1 VPHEQIER
9 EPVDDKLWTANQC
22 QYDDRQGKRR
32 MARAPILAAGGIVV
46 RDGPKPLIALV
57 QRRKDNGW
65 VLPKGKLKRREKPMT
80 AARREAIEETGH
92 NVRVQEFLGA
102 ISYRAGGKPKLA
114 QFWRMEAVDEAAR
127 KPARDIK
134 AVDWLPLES
143 AIEKL
148 SLPLE
153 QVFLRN
159 VGPRALKAAK
169 EPAAKEPTAK
179 APRQESTSRRQDS
192 AARRPPVPRP
202 EAAVRAQAAVRT
214 EPTIANLP
222 AVVTAPPASRKTFF
236 QLIFGAFRRAA
247 AGRP

>member
-1 VPHEQIER
+1 
-9 EPVDDKLWTANQC
+9 
-22 QYDDRQGKRR
+22 

-46 RDGPKPLIALV
+46 RAGPKPLIALV
-57 QRRKDNGW
+57 QRRKDNEW
-65 VLPKGKLKRREKPMT
+65 VLPKGKLKRREKAMT

-114 QFWRMEAVDEAAR
+114 QFWRMQAVGESGR

-134 AVDWLPLES
+134 AVEWLPLES

-159 VGPRALKAAK
+159 IGPRALKH
-169 EPAAKEPTAK
+169 
-179 APRQESTSRRQDS
+179 RSESERAMRT
-192 AARRPPVPRP
+192 ARRAPPRPPAVRP
-202 EAAVRAQAAVRT
+202 EAAARAQ
-214 EPTIANLP
+214 
-222 AVVTAPPASRKTFF
+222 
-236 QLIFGAFRRAA
+236 
-247 AGRP
+247 

>member
-1 VPHEQIER
+1 
-9 EPVDDKLWTANQC
+9 
-22 QYDDRQGKRR
+22 

-46 RDGPKPLIALV
+46 REGPKPLIALV

-65 VLPKGKLKRREKPMT
+65 VLPKGKLKRREKAMT

-114 QFWRMEAVDEAAR
+114 QFWRMEVVDETVR

-143 AIEKL
+143 AIARL

-159 VGPRALKAAK
+159 VGPRALKPAK
-169 EPAAKEPTAK
+169 EVAART
-179 APRQESTSRRQDS
+179 PRQESAARRQDG
-192 AARRPPVPRP
+192 AARRPPAVRP
-202 EAAVRAQAAVRT
+202 EAAVRAQAATRT
-214 EPTIANLP
+214 EPTIVNLP
-222 AVVTAPPASRKTFF
+222 AVVTAAPANRKSFF
-236 QLIFGAFRRAA
+236 ELIFGAFRRVA
-247 AGRP
+247 AGRM